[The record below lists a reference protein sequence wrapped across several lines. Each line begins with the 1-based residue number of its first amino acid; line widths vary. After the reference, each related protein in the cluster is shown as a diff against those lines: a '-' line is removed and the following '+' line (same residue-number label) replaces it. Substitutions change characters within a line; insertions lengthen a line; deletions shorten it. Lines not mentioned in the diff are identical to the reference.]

1 MIYINDVTK
10 IYPNGSVGVQDV
22 RIKIEQGEFVFLAG
36 KSGSGKST
44 LIKLLMKEQEPTKGN
59 IEINHRNITKLT
71 RKEIPYLR
79 RELGVMFQDFR
90 LLPNKTVFENVAFAL
105 RVTEQPSAFIKRQ
118 VPAALSLVGMQK
130 KSNSYPSQLSGGEM
144 SRIALS
150 RAIVNNPPILLAD
163 EPTGNLDPDTAWDI
177 MCLLN
182 DINKMGTTVVVSTHA
197 KELVDVM
204 KKRVLTL
211 KYGRVVGDVKKGKYG
226 HLA

>member
-1 MIYINDVTK
+1 MIYINNVTK
-10 IYPNGSVGVQDV
+10 IYPNGSVGVQDIS
-22 RIKIEQGEFVFLAG
+22 IKIEQGEFVFLAG

-44 LIKLLMKEQEPTKGN
+44 LIKLLMKEQEPTKGF
-59 IEINHRNITKLT
+59 IEINHKNINNLT
-71 RKEIPYLR
+71 QKEIPYLR

-105 RVTEQPSAFIKRQ
+105 RVTEQSSAVIKKQ
-118 VPAALSLVGMQK
+118 VPAALSLVGMHK
-130 KSNSYPSQLSGGEM
+130 KSTSYPSQLSGGEM
-144 SRIALS
+144 SRIALA
-150 RAIVNNPPILLAD
+150 RAIINNPTILLAD

-197 KELVDVM
+197 KELVDLM

-211 KYGRVVGDVKKGKYG
+211 RYGRIVGDVKRGKYG